1 MHAATDCGVHPID
14 PLDDDYAGSEDFEPS
29 KSQVKRELLEL
40 QKLGERLTRTPASQ
54 LVRMPLGEELR
65 SALEEAHRIKSH
77 SALRRH
83 YRRLGKLLRSEDLP
97 AIRQVFDEI
106 DGNHQAGVDR
116 FHALERWRDRLV
128 DGDSSDFGEFLD
140 TYPEADRQ
148 HLRHLI
154 QAVQRER
161 AMEQPPAAYRK
172 LFKYLR
178 EVSGL

>member
-1 MHAATDCGVHPID
+1 MHD
-14 PLDDDYAGSEDFEPS
+14 
-29 KSQVKRELLEL
+29 L
-40 QKLGERLTRTPASQ
+40 QKLGERLTQTPTSQ
-54 LVRMPLGEELR
+54 LARMPLSEEMR
-65 SALEEAHRIKSH
+65 AALQEATRIKAFN
-77 SALRRH
+77 ALRRH
-83 YRRLGKLLRSEDLP
+83 YRRLGKLLRNEDLP

-116 FHALERWRDRLV
+116 FHALERWRERLI
-128 DGDSSDFGEFLD
+128 DGGSDDFGEFLE
-140 TYPEADRQ
+140 TFPNADRQ

-161 AMEQPPAAYRK
+161 EREQPPAAYRK